1 VLAALPPDAS
11 PLGLVTFD
19 EPEAALWRPFG
30 SRRILHIT
38 KDDLPEQIRAQGIKY
53 ALVSE
58 AFLTHH
64 ADTNSAGWLAHF
76 HADKLAE
83 FKLRIHAG
91 QEPEG
96 WFLARFQ

>member
-1 VLAALPPDAS
+1 MTLPPDAS

-19 EPEAALWRPFG
+19 DPEAALWRPFG

-38 KDDLPEQIRAQGIKY
+38 KDDAPEEVRGQGIKY

-64 ADTNSAGWLAHF
+64 PDMDPAGWLAHF
-76 HADKLAE
+76 HAEKMAE
-83 FKLRIHAG
+83 FKLQIHAG